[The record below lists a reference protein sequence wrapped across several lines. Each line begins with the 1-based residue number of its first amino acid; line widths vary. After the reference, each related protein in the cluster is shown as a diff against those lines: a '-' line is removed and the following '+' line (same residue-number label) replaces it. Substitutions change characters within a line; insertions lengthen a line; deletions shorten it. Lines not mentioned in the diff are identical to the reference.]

1 MGSEIYLE
9 IHENRT
15 FFSNSNPIFLKS
27 SWDLL
32 SKRASKKDKDL
43 PTQAEMIIETP
54 QSMNGKKPVDVETND
69 AIIKLQDLV
78 ENSGQSPFEA
88 FMTMFGK
95 EKSGRVCCLG
105 RTKTPTLL
113 KRNIEIKKRHANEVK
128 ELNDKIQEIKGKSRK
143 EMAAAEEKRSQE
155 MAAMDQKFQILL
167 KTVLNQNDSKF
178 NVAALI
184 STPANANSGLHS
196 STSTHA
202 PINED

>member
-1 MGSEIYLE
+1 
-9 IHENRT
+9 
-15 FFSNSNPIFLKS
+15 
-27 SWDLL
+27 
-32 SKRASKKDKDL
+32 
-43 PTQAEMIIETP
+43 
-54 QSMNGKKPVDVETND
+54 
-69 AIIKLQDLV
+69 
-78 ENSGQSPFEA
+78 
-88 FMTMFGK
+88 MTMFGK

-202 PINED
+202 PINEDWVSIFYNSFFVGCSPIFKNCQFSMTNYIVSLSKSNLSINEDINPSASIS